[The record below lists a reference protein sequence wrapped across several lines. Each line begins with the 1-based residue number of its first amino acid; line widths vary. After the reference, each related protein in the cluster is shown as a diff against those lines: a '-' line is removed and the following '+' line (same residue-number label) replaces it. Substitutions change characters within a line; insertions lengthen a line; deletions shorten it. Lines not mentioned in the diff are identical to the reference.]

1 MEGGGIIMLIEE
13 RVNSTYKW
21 VMLIVATIA
30 QTTATLIT
38 YGVGV
43 FALFWK
49 EEYALTNTESGL
61 LVSVVNVGPLF
72 CMLFVGRLLDQ
83 YNEKILISI
92 SSFLLGSSLLLTNI
106 VNGFNGLLFV
116 LLLIGMFY
124 SVSQPGGNKVIL
136 KWFRKEN
143 RGLAMGIRQAGIPIG
158 GALAGVLIPFLTVQY
173 NMTYAINSIACICI
187 MGGVL
192 FFVFYKEPYVQE
204 EARKGHNNISFWM
217 ELKVVI
223 CKKELYPIY
232 ITGICMISLQM
243 VLVGHFMKFLAGE
256 QSITSIVAGTVFSV
270 MFFSGMIG
278 RIALAAISDVLY
290 KGNRR
295 IPLFIAV
302 CASIGLILLLVMNIH
317 TIMSGVL
324 YSVSALLGFFSIGWF
339 SLFIAEVAELASEE
353 SVGITVS
360 VALTLNQIAIIVA
373 PVLFGYI
380 VDEKG
385 YAYAYAWLCIVVL
398 LSISA
403 VSLYRKNKKIK
414 ES

>member
-1 MEGGGIIMLIEE
+1 MLIEE

-61 LVSVVNVGPLF
+61 LVSVVNIGPLF

-106 VNGFNGLLFV
+106 VSGFNGLLFV
-116 LLLIGMFY
+116 LLLMGMFY
-124 SVSQPGGNKVIL
+124 CVSQPGGSKVIL
-136 KWFRKEN
+136 KWFPKEN

-158 GALAGVLIPFLTVQY
+158 GALAGVLIPFLTIQY

-187 MGGVL
+187 IGGLL
-192 FFVFYKEPYVQE
+192 FFVFYKEPYVQAE
-204 EARKGHNNISFWM
+204 VRKEHIKVSFWTQ
-217 ELKVVI
+217 LKVVI

-232 ITGICMISLQM
+232 MAGICMISLQM
-243 VLVGHFMKFLAGE
+243 VLVGHFMKFLVRE

-278 RIALAAISDVLY
+278 RVVLAAISDVFY

-295 IPLFIAV
+295 IPLFITV
-302 CASIGLILLLVMNIH
+302 CASIGLVLLLVISIH
-317 TIMSGVL
+317 TITSGVL
-324 YSVSALLGFFSIGWF
+324 YGVSALLGFFSIGWF

-360 VALTLNQIAIIVA
+360 LALTLNQIAIIIA

-380 VDEKG
+380 VDAKG
-385 YAYAYAWLCIVVL
+385 YTYAWFCIVVL

-403 VSLYRKNKKIK
+403 VSLSRNLPG
-414 ES
+414 SQ

>member
-302 CASIGLILLLVMNIH
+302 CASIGMILLLVMNIH

-385 YAYAYAWLCIVVL
+385 YAYAWLCIVVL

>member
-1 MEGGGIIMLIEE
+1 MLIEE

-61 LVSVVNVGPLF
+61 LVSVVNIGPLF

-106 VNGFNGLLFV
+106 VSGFNGLLFV

-124 SVSQPGGNKVIL
+124 SVSQPGGSKVIL
-136 KWFRKEN
+136 KWFPKEN

-158 GALAGVLIPFLTVQY
+158 GALAGVLIPFLTIQY

-187 MGGVL
+187 IGGLL
-192 FFVFYKEPYVQE
+192 FFMFYKEPYVQE
-204 EARKGHNNISFWM
+204 EAGKGHIKVSFWTQ
-217 ELKVVI
+217 LKVVI
-223 CKKELYPIY
+223 CKRELYPIY
-232 ITGICMISLQM
+232 MTGICMISLQM
-243 VLVGHFMKFLAGE
+243 VLVGHFMKFLVRE

-278 RIALAAISDVLY
+278 RVVLAAISDVFY

-295 IPLFIAV
+295 IPLFITV
-302 CASIGLILLLVMNIH
+302 CASIGLVLLLVMSIH
-317 TIMSGVL
+317 TITSGVL
-324 YSVSALLGFFSIGWF
+324 YGVSALLGFFSIGWF

-360 VALTLNQIAIIVA
+360 LALTLNQIAIIVA

-385 YAYAYAWLCIVVL
+385 YAYAWLCIVLL

-403 VSLYRKNKKIK
+403 VSLYRKNKK
-414 ES
+414 

>member
-1 MEGGGIIMLIEE
+1 MLMEE
-13 RVNSTYKW
+13 RLNSTYKW

-49 EEYALTNTESGL
+49 EEYALTNMESGL

-106 VNGFNGLLFV
+106 VSGFNGLLFV

-124 SVSQPGGNKVIL
+124 SVSQPGGSKVIL
-136 KWFRKEN
+136 KWFPKEN

-187 MGGVL
+187 IGGVL

-204 EARKGHNNISFWM
+204 EARKGHNKISFWM

-278 RIALAAISDVLY
+278 RIALAAISDVFY

-317 TIMSGVL
+317 TITSGVL
-324 YSVSALLGFFSIGWF
+324 YSISALLGFVSIGWF

-385 YAYAYAWLCIVVL
+385 YAYAWLCIVVL

>member
-1 MEGGGIIMLIEE
+1 MEE

-106 VNGFNGLLFV
+106 VSGFNGLLFV

-124 SVSQPGGNKVIL
+124 SVSQPGGSKVIL

-187 MGGVL
+187 IGGLL
-192 FFVFYKEPYVQE
+192 FFMFYKEPYVEE
-204 EARKGHNNISFWM
+204 EARKGHIKISFWM

-339 SLFIAEVAELASEE
+339 SLFIVEVAELASEE

-385 YAYAYAWLCIVVL
+385 YAYAWLCIVVL

-403 VSLYRKNKKIK
+403 VSLYRKNKEIK

>member
-1 MEGGGIIMLIEE
+1 MLIEE

-92 SSFLLGSSLLLTNI
+92 SSFLLGSLLLLTNI
-106 VNGFNGLLFV
+106 VSGFNGLLFV

-124 SVSQPGGNKVIL
+124 SVSQPGGSKVIL

-187 MGGVL
+187 IGGLL
-192 FFVFYKEPYVQE
+192 FFMFYKEPYVQE

-256 QSITSIVAGTVFSV
+256 QSITFIVAGTVFSV

-278 RIALAAISDVLY
+278 RIALATISDVLY

-302 CASIGLILLLVMNIH
+302 CASIGLMLLLVMNIH
-317 TIMSGVL
+317 TITSGVL
-324 YSVSALLGFFSIGWF
+324 YGVSALLGFFSIGWF

-353 SVGITVS
+353 SVGITLGL
-360 VALTLNQIAIIVA
+360 ALTLNQIAIIVA

-385 YAYAYAWLCIVVL
+385 YAYAWLCIVVL

>member
-1 MEGGGIIMLIEE
+1 MLIEE

-106 VNGFNGLLFV
+106 VRGFNGLLFV

-124 SVSQPGGNKVIL
+124 SVSQPGGSKVIL

-187 MGGVL
+187 IGGLL
-192 FFVFYKEPYVQE
+192 FFMFYKEPYVEE
-204 EARKGHNNISFWM
+204 EARKGHIKISFWM

-278 RIALAAISDVLY
+278 RIALATISDVLY

-317 TIMSGVL
+317 TITSGIL

-360 VALTLNQIAIIVA
+360 VALTLNQIAIIIA

-385 YAYAYAWLCIVVL
+385 YTYAWLCIVVL

>member
-1 MEGGGIIMLIEE
+1 MLIEE

-92 SSFLLGSSLLLTNI
+92 SSFLLGSLLLLTNI
-106 VNGFNGLLFV
+106 VSGFNGLLFV

-124 SVSQPGGNKVIL
+124 SVSQPGGSKVIL

-187 MGGVL
+187 IGGLL
-192 FFVFYKEPYVQE
+192 FFMFYKEPYVQE

-256 QSITSIVAGTVFSV
+256 QSITFIVAGTVFSV

-278 RIALAAISDVLY
+278 RIALATISDVLY

-302 CASIGLILLLVMNIH
+302 CASIGLMLLLVMNIH
-317 TIMSGVL
+317 TITSGVL
-324 YSVSALLGFFSIGWF
+324 YGVSALLGFFSIGWF

-353 SVGITVS
+353 SVGITVGL
-360 VALTLNQIAIIVA
+360 ALTLNQIAIIVA

-385 YAYAYAWLCIVVL
+385 YAYAWLCIVVL
-398 LSISA
+398 LSISV

>member
-106 VNGFNGLLFV
+106 VSGFNGLLFV

-124 SVSQPGGNKVIL
+124 SVSQPGGSKVIL
-136 KWFRKEN
+136 KWFPKEN

-256 QSITSIVAGTVFSV
+256 QSITFIVAGTVFSV

-278 RIALAAISDVLY
+278 RIALATISDVLY

-353 SVGITVS
+353 SVGITVGL
-360 VALTLNQIAIIVA
+360 ALTLNQIAIIVA

-385 YAYAYAWLCIVVL
+385 YAYAWLCIVVL

>member
-1 MEGGGIIMLIEE
+1 MEGDGGITVLIDE
-13 RVNSTYKW
+13 RMNRAYKW
-21 VMLIVATIA
+21 VMLLFATIA

-38 YGVGV
+38 YGVGA

-49 EEYALTNTESGL
+49 EEYALTNMESGL
-61 LVSVVNVGPLF
+61 LVSVLNVGPLF

-124 SVSQPGGNKVIL
+124 SVSQPGGSKVIL

-158 GALAGVLIPFLTVQY
+158 GALAGVLIPFLTIQY

-187 MGGVL
+187 IGGLL
-192 FFVFYKEPYVQE
+192 FFMFYKEPYVEE
-204 EARKGHNNISFWM
+204 EARKGHIKMSFWM

-278 RIALAAISDVLY
+278 RIALATISDVLY

-317 TIMSGVL
+317 TITSGIL

-353 SVGITVS
+353 FVGITVS
-360 VALTLNQIAIIVA
+360 VALTINQIAIIIA

-385 YAYAYAWLCIVVL
+385 YTYAWLCIVVL

>member
-158 GALAGVLIPFLTVQY
+158 VALAGVLIPFLTVQY

-385 YAYAYAWLCIVVL
+385 YAYAWLCIVVL

>member
-1 MEGGGIIMLIEE
+1 MLIEE

-21 VMLIVATIA
+21 VMLIIATIA

-38 YGVGV
+38 YGIGV

-61 LVSVVNVGPLF
+61 LVSVLNVGPLF

-124 SVSQPGGNKVIL
+124 SVSQPGGSKVIL

-158 GALAGVLIPFLTVQY
+158 GALAGVLIPFLTIQY

-187 MGGVL
+187 IGGLL
-192 FFVFYKEPYVQE
+192 FFIFYKEPYVEE
-204 EARKGHNNISFWM
+204 EARKGHIKISFWM

-278 RIALAAISDVLY
+278 RIALATISDVLY

-317 TIMSGVL
+317 TITSGIL

-353 SVGITVS
+353 FVGITVS
-360 VALTLNQIAIIVA
+360 VALTINQIAIIIA

-385 YAYAYAWLCIVVL
+385 YTYAWLCIVVL

>member
-1 MEGGGIIMLIEE
+1 MLIEE
-13 RVNSTYKW
+13 RVNRTYKW
-21 VMLIVATIA
+21 VMLIVTTIA

-61 LVSVVNVGPLF
+61 LVSVVNIGPLF

-92 SSFLLGSSLLLTNI
+92 SSFFLGSSLLLTNI
-106 VNGFNGLLFV
+106 VSGFNGLLFV

-124 SVSQPGGNKVIL
+124 SVSQPGGSKVIL
-136 KWFRKEN
+136 KWFPKEN

-158 GALAGVLIPFLTVQY
+158 GALAGVLIPFLTIQY
-173 NMTYAINSIACICI
+173 NVTYAINSIACICI
-187 MGGVL
+187 IGGLL
-192 FFVFYKEPYVQE
+192 FFMFYKEPYVKE
-204 EARKGHNNISFWM
+204 EARKGHIKISFWTK
-217 ELKVVI
+217 LKVVI
-223 CKKELYPIY
+223 CKKALYPIY
-232 ITGICMISLQM
+232 MAGICMISLQM
-243 VLVGHFMKFLAGE
+243 VLVGHFMKFLVRE

-278 RIALAAISDVLY
+278 RVVLAAISDVFY

-295 IPLFIAV
+295 IPLFITV
-302 CASIGLILLLVMNIH
+302 CASIGLVLLLVISIH
-317 TIMSGVL
+317 TITSGVL
-324 YSVSALLGFFSIGWF
+324 YGVSALLGFFSIGWF

-353 SVGITVS
+353 SVGITVGL
-360 VALTLNQIAIIVA
+360 ALTLNQIAIIIA

-380 VDEKG
+380 VDAKG
-385 YAYAYAWLCIVVL
+385 YTYAWLCIVVL

-403 VSLYRKNKKIK
+403 VSLSRNLPG
-414 ES
+414 SQ

>member
-1 MEGGGIIMLIEE
+1 MLIEE

-385 YAYAYAWLCIVVL
+385 YAYAWLCIVVL

>member
-124 SVSQPGGNKVIL
+124 SVSQPGGSKVIL

-187 MGGVL
+187 IGGLL
-192 FFVFYKEPYVQE
+192 FFMFYKEPYVQE

-256 QSITSIVAGTVFSV
+256 QSITFIVAGTVFSV

-278 RIALAAISDVLY
+278 RIALATISDVLY

-317 TIMSGVL
+317 TITSGVL
-324 YSVSALLGFFSIGWF
+324 YGVSALLGFFSIGWF

-385 YAYAYAWLCIVVL
+385 YAYAWLCIVVL

>member
-1 MEGGGIIMLIEE
+1 MLIEE
-13 RVNSTYKW
+13 RMNSTYKW
-21 VMLIVATIA
+21 AMLMFATIA

-38 YGVGV
+38 YGVGA

-49 EEYALTNTESGL
+49 EEYGLTNMESGL

-83 YNEKILISI
+83 YNEKLLISI
-92 SSFLLGSSLLLTNI
+92 SSFLLGGSFLLTNI

-116 LLLIGMFY
+116 LLLVGMFY
-124 SVSQPGGNKVIL
+124 SVSQPGGSKVIL
-136 KWFRKEN
+136 KWFPKEN

-158 GALAGVLIPFLTVQY
+158 GALAGVLIPFLTIQY
-173 NMTYAINSIACICI
+173 NVTYAINSMVCICI
-187 MGGVL
+187 IGGLL
-192 FFVFYKEPYVQE
+192 FFMFYKEPYVQE
-204 EARKGHNNISFWM
+204 DAKKEHIKISFWT

-243 VLVGHFMKFLAGE
+243 VLVGHFMKFLVRE

-278 RIALAAISDVLY
+278 RVVLAAISDLFY
-290 KGNRR
+290 KGNRHT
-295 IPLFIAV
+295 PLLIAV

-317 TIMSGVL
+317 TVTTGVL
-324 YSVSALLGFFSIGWF
+324 YGVSALLGFFSIGWF
-339 SLFIAEVAELASEE
+339 SLFIAEVAGLASED

-360 VALTLNQIAIIVA
+360 LALTFNQIAIIVA
-373 PVLFGYI
+373 PILFGYI
-380 VDEKG
+380 VDKKG
-385 YAYAYAWLCIVVL
+385 YTYAWLCIVVL
-398 LSISA
+398 LCISA
-403 VSLYRKNKKIK
+403 VSLYRKIKK
-414 ES
+414 

>member
-1 MEGGGIIMLIEE
+1 MEE
-13 RVNSTYKW
+13 RMNSTYKW

-49 EEYALTNTESGL
+49 EEYALTNMESGL

-72 CMLFVGRLLDQ
+72 CMLFVGWLLDQ

-106 VNGFNGLLFV
+106 VSGFNGLLFV

-124 SVSQPGGNKVIL
+124 SVSQPGGSKVIL
-136 KWFRKEN
+136 KWFPKEN

-187 MGGVL
+187 IGGGVL

-204 EARKGHNNISFWM
+204 EARKGHIKISFWM

-278 RIALAAISDVLY
+278 RVALAAISDVFY

-302 CASIGLILLLVMNIH
+302 CASIGLILLLVMSIH
-317 TIMSGVL
+317 TITSGVL
-324 YSVSALLGFFSIGWF
+324 YSVSALLGLFSIGWF

-385 YAYAYAWLCIVVL
+385 YMYAWLCIVLL

-403 VSLYRKNKKIK
+403 VSLYSKNKK
-414 ES
+414 